1 MKFSFLNFVRPRGQ
15 DAASKSAAVIN
26 SNVSGKCSGQSSDDN
41 LNMKVIKYIIIGLA
55 VATFVYLIYFA
66 TQMSAVYDP
75 VKIYQ
80 IGLTEN
86 EVYTQLT
93 KISELKPNLKIVFSD
108 SIGSEKEGRDYHCDM
123 TFKDTTNEYAFHFIY
138 KRNNHD
144 DENIKSEIELINA
157 IDYGLKI
164 DVHDIDHKEASRL
177 VSIFEREITNKLGG
191 TNTSR

>member
-1 MKFSFLNFVRPRGQ
+1 MRE
-15 DAASKSAAVIN
+15 
-26 SNVSGKCSGQSSDDN
+26 
-41 LNMKVIKYIIIGLA
+41 IKYIIIGLA
-55 VATFVYLIYFA
+55 VTTFAYLIYLA

-75 VKIYQ
+75 MKTYQ
-80 IGLTEN
+80 LRPTEN

-108 SIGSEKEGRDYHCDM
+108 SIGTEKEGRDYHCDM

-144 DENIKSEIELINA
+144 DGDVGSEIELINA

-164 DVHDIDHKEASRL
+164 DVHDIDHEEAPRL
-177 VSIFEREITNKLGG
+177 VGIFETEITNKLGG

>member
-1 MKFSFLNFVRPRGQ
+1 MKG
-15 DAASKSAAVIN
+15 
-26 SNVSGKCSGQSSDDN
+26 
-41 LNMKVIKYIIIGLA
+41 IKYTLIGLA
-55 VATFVYLIYFA
+55 VTTLVYLIYFA

-75 VKIYQ
+75 VKTYQ

-93 KISELKPNLKIVFSD
+93 KISQLKPNLKIIFSD
-108 SIGSEKEGRDYHCDM
+108 SIGTDEEGRDYHCDM

-144 DENIKSEIELINA
+144 DENIESEIELISA

-164 DVHDIDHKEASRL
+164 DVHDIDHKEASKL
-177 VSIFEREITNKLGG
+177 VSIFEKEITNKLGG
-191 TNTSR
+191 TNTGR